1 VEIQAERQFFSYFC
15 KSVLNPNRIIARKSA
30 QSLLLWASCVL
41 DIKPFLRN
49 GSSIFSTD
57 FSKFTLSS
65 FMKRF
70 HFSLSITVVF
80 LVAALTVIGCKAPTV
95 DYQLSQFAT
104 LRVMNFSPNC
114 TAPMDVFWTLAGQTR
129 QTQANVYNLQYGAA
143 SVYTNLLQA
152 GNYNVLVTPHL
163 IPTESDLMTNITLA
177 GNQKYTLVITRPTQS
192 GAFNTALIQDGV
204 PNPSQTMT
212 YVRFMNL
219 QPGAGPLTVRVNDPI
234 SGAEINPIADT
245 FGQVSSYVTLTTA
258 PDTSY
263 TFFVTNSSNQVIA
276 RLGYQT
282 FTAGNCYSLV
292 YAGDLCNTVLT
303 NPADTT
309 GGQSSDDTLRLR
321 AFDDNSSGNDLTN
334 PVTASFRYN
343 IVNGIA
349 PLNQA
354 GAAQEYYDAQHPND
368 TTLGFLVNGQGFP
381 EFYGYSI
388 PPIPVFQGGGENV
401 GTFVNG
407 ALEVNYQSA
416 IVPNPLVIQAF
427 ATNANGSYQQST
439 FTAGGSKY
447 PLSEGTPPPTGLSLL
462 YSSGWNKPYTLLF
475 FDTVPTP
482 WANLDSTAPG
492 KFAIIPVPDVS
503 NPDAATIVFIAGIV
517 IQNPNKSTTTNYSS
531 WWVTNPS
538 GTVYTPPSNVQHGL
552 TSGHSSTL
560 TIPITAGSTAQLDV
574 TDSIGSGTS
583 SSSPR
588 VPGNSTSFTAQAG
601 GIYEIISLGTK
612 VNPHLL
618 IMHVNANQ

>member
-1 VEIQAERQFFSYFC
+1 
-15 KSVLNPNRIIARKSA
+15 
-30 QSLLLWASCVL
+30 
-41 DIKPFLRN
+41 
-49 GSSIFSTD
+49 
-57 FSKFTLSS
+57 
-65 FMKRF
+65 MKRF
-70 HFSLSITVVF
+70 HFSLSITAFF
-80 LVAALTVIGCKAPTV
+80 LVTALSVIGCKAPTV

-114 TAPMDVFWTLAGQTR
+114 TAPMDVFWTLAGQAR
-129 QTQANVYNLQYGAA
+129 APQANVYNLQYGAA

-177 GNQKYTLVITRPTQS
+177 ANQKYTLVITRPTQS

-204 PNPSQTMT
+204 SNPSPTLT

-219 QPGAGPLTVRVNDPI
+219 QPGVGPLTVHVNDPI
-234 SGAEINPIADT
+234 TGAQINPVADT
-245 FGQVSSYVTLTTA
+245 FGQVSSYVTLGTA
-258 PDTSY
+258 LDTSY

-292 YAGDLCNTVLT
+292 YAGDLCNTVLN
-303 NPADTT
+303 NPAHST
-309 GGQSSDDTLRLR
+309 QSSDDTLRLR
-321 AFDDNSSGNDLTN
+321 AFDDNSLGNDLTN

-388 PPIPVFQGGGENV
+388 PPVPAFRGGGENV

-416 IVPNPLVIQAF
+416 IVPNPLVVQAF
-427 ATNANGSYQQST
+427 ATNANGTYQQSA
-439 FTAGGSKY
+439 FSAGGTTY
-447 PLSEGTPPPTGLSLL
+447 PLSETPLLS
-462 YSSGWNKPYTLLF
+462 SSGWNKPYTLLF
-475 FDTVPTP
+475 YDTVPTP
-482 WANLDSTAPG
+482 WSNLDSTATS
-492 KFAIIPVPDVS
+492 KFELIPIPDVS
-503 NPDAATIVFIAGIV
+503 NPNAATIVFICGI
-517 IQNPNKSTTTNYSS
+517 IPQNPNKSTTANYTS
-531 WWVTNPS
+531 WWATNAS
-538 GTVYTPPSNVQHGL
+538 NSTTYVPPSNAQKGL
-552 TSGHSSTL
+552 SSGHSSTL

-574 TDSIGSGTS
+574 IDSIGEGGSATNV
-583 SSSPR
+583 R

-618 IMHVNANQ
+618 IMHVNANQQ